1 MSKNFELMLRAGK
14 SWEVTPTPTPTP
26 TIEKPERIERPQ
38 TVIPIRKK
46 HWDGRRRRARLDVD
60 RLAQEE
66 SFQLIQRVFFLQTQ
80 TAPRVVVF
88 AGVDHGNGCTRICT
102 QAAEALESNGRGP
115 VCLVDANFRSPS
127 LSRVFNTANHHGL
140 ADSLFS
146 DEPIRTFAKPLHTD
160 KLWLLSSGSLAT
172 DSHGLVSSGRL
183 KARFEELRNE
193 FDHVVVDAPP
203 LTHYPDALALA
214 RAADGFVLVL
224 EANSTRREAAIRI
237 SDNLRAAQ
245 IRVLGAVL
253 NKREFPI
260 PDALY
265 RKL

>member
-14 SWEVTPTPTPTP
+14 SWEVAPAVV
-26 TIEKPERIERPQ
+26 IEKPDKIEKPQ
-38 TVIPIRKK
+38 HVVPIRKK
-46 HWDGRRRRARLDVD
+46 HWDRRRRRGHLDID
-60 RLAQEE
+60 RLAHEE
-66 SFQLIQRVFFLQTQ
+66 SFQLIQRIFFLQTQ
-80 TAPRVVVF
+80 TSPRVVVF
-88 AGVDHGNGCTRICT
+88 AGVDHGNGCSRVCT
-102 QAAEALESNGRGP
+102 QAAEALESSGRGS

-127 LSRVFNTANHHGL
+127 LARVFNVANHHGL

-146 DEPIRTFAKPLHTD
+146 DEPIRSFAQPLHTE
-160 KLWLLSSGSLAT
+160 KLWLLSSGSLPT
-172 DSHGLVSSGRL
+172 NSHGLLSSGRL

-203 LTHYPDALALA
+203 LTHYPDAVALA

-224 EANSTRREAAIRI
+224 EANSTRREAAMRI
-237 SDNLRAAQ
+237 SENLRTAQ
-245 IRVLGAVL
+245 IPVLGAVL

>member
-14 SWEVTPTPTPTP
+14 SWEVAPTPK
-26 TIEKPERIERPQ
+26 IEKPEKIERPQ

-46 HWDGRRRRARLDVD
+46 HWDVRRHRGRLDVD

-80 TAPRVVVF
+80 TPRVVVF
-88 AGVDHGNGCTRICT
+88 AGVDHGNGCSRICI

-127 LSRVFNTANHHGL
+127 LSRVFSAANHHGL

-146 DEPIRTFAKPLHTD
+146 DEPIKSFAKPLHTD
-160 KLWLLSSGSLAT
+160 RLWLLSPGSVAR
-172 DSHGLVSSGRL
+172 DSHGLLSSSRL
-183 KARFEELRNE
+183 RARFDELRNE

-203 LTHYPDALALA
+203 LTHYPDAVALA

-224 EANSTRREAAIRI
+224 EANSTRREAAVRI

-260 PDALY
+260 PDVLY

>member
-14 SWEVTPTPTPTP
+14 SWEVAPALK
-26 TIEKPERIERPQ
+26 IEKPEKIERPQ
-38 TVIPIRKK
+38 PAVPIRRK
-46 HWDGRRRRARLDVD
+46 HWDGHRRRGRLDID

-80 TAPRVVVF
+80 TPPCVVVF
-88 AGVDHGNGCTRICT
+88 ASVDHGNGCSRICT
-102 QAAEALESNGRGP
+102 QAAEMLETNGRGP

-146 DEPIRTFAKPLHTD
+146 DEPIRSFAKPLHTD
-160 KLWLLSSGSLAT
+160 RLWLLSSGSLAT
-172 DSHGLVSSGRL
+172 DSHGLLSSGRL
-183 KARFEELRNE
+183 RARFEELRNE
-193 FDHVVVDAPP
+193 FAHVVVDAAP
-203 LTHYPDALALA
+203 LTHYPDAIALA

-224 EANSTRREAAIRI
+224 EANSTRREAALRI
-237 SDNLRAAQ
+237 SDNLRRAQ
-245 IRVLGAVL
+245 VRVLGAVL